1 MLEGTFDKDKGGK
14 FVRNPNWSEST
25 DTVRK
30 AYPDV
35 IQYVNGVQTDT
46 IYQRLIADQGDDKT
60 AISMIQSGAGDL
72 PQIESNPSAKSR
84 SVLVNSPYVT
94 TCSRT

>member
-1 MLEGTFDKDKGGK
+1 MLEGAFDKDKGGK

-25 DTVRK
+25 DPIRK

-35 IQYVNGVQTDT
+35 IQYVNGVQTET

-60 AISMIQSGAGDL
+60 AISVVQAAPSSL
-72 PQIESNPSAKSR
+72 PQIESNPAAKSR
-84 SVLVNSPYVT
+84 STLVHRRTST
-94 TCSRT
+94 TSSRT